1 MRKIK
6 EILRLRYEA
15 GLSLRGV
22 SQSLNIGYG
31 TVVDY
36 ISRAEQ
42 ANISWP
48 INSSLDERDLG
59 LLLFPTQPVTGQ
71 RRFTEPDFM
80 GCFTDLKK
88 SKLVTRHLL
97 WQEYRQQHPKDG
109 YSYAQFCH
117 RFKEWQGKQ
126 KRSMRQIHIA
136 GEKMF
141 VDYTGPTM
149 QVVNPDTGEYR
160 TAQIFVAV
168 LGASSY
174 TFACAHW
181 SQQLPD
187 WLDAHVQALNYFGG
201 IPEIIVPDNLLS
213 AVTKTHRYQ
222 PDINASY
229 LQLAEHYQTAIIPA
243 RPRKPKDKSKAEI
256 GVQIVERWVMA
267 RLRHQ
272 SFFMLSSLNQAIR
285 LLVDE
290 LNDKP
295 FQKLPGTRRSQFEQL
310 DKPVLRPLPSNP
322 YQYTDIK
329 RARVHID
336 YHIEYDRHYY
346 SVPHHLVKQEVEV
359 QVCDNIVSVYH
370 HGQRIASHLRSYHKG
385 SHTTLREHMPDTH
398 QTVHDWS
405 EDRFLKWANNIGTQ
419 TRDVVSVL
427 LHKKR
432 HPEQNYRAVL
442 ALLSN
447 AKQYSNERLNNACGR
462 ALLINSPTRSSIESI
477 LKQGLDKV
485 TIETD
490 EMTQEEPVLDT
501 HENVRGEDYYH

>member
-15 GLSLRGV
+15 GLGLRGI

-36 ISRAEQ
+36 IKRAEQ

-48 INSSLDERDLG
+48 IRSDLDERDLG

-71 RRFTEPDFM
+71 RRFSEPDYM
-80 GCFTDLKK
+80 CCFVELKK
-88 SKLVTRHLL
+88 SKFVTRHLL
-97 WQEYRQQHPKDG
+97 WQEYRQQHPHDG

-141 VDYTGPTM
+141 VDYAGPTM
-149 QVVNPDTGEYR
+149 DIVNPDTGEYR
-160 TAQIFVAV
+160 TVQIFVAV

-213 AVTKTHRYQ
+213 AVSKPHRYD
-222 PDINASY
+222 PKINASY

-243 RPRKPKDKSKAEI
+243 RPLKPKDKSKAEI
-256 GVQIVERWVMA
+256 GVQVVERWVMA

-272 SFFMLSSLNQAIR
+272 QFFTLSSLNQAIR

-322 YQYTDIK
+322 YQ
-329 RARVHID
+329 
-336 YHIEYDRHYY
+336 
-346 SVPHHLVKQEVEV
+346 P
-359 QVCDNIVSVYH
+359 
-370 HGQRIASHLRSYHKG
+370 
-385 SHTTLREHMPDTH
+385 
-398 QTVHDWS
+398 
-405 EDRFLKWANNIGTQ
+405 
-419 TRDVVSVL
+419 
-427 LHKKR
+427 
-432 HPEQNYRAVL
+432 
-442 ALLSN
+442 
-447 AKQYSNERLNNACGR
+447 
-462 ALLINSPTRSSIESI
+462 
-477 LKQGLDKV
+477 
-485 TIETD
+485 
-490 EMTQEEPVLDT
+490 
-501 HENVRGEDYYH
+501 

>member
-36 ISRAEQ
+36 INRAEQ

-80 GCFTDLKK
+80 GCFVDLKK

-222 PDINASY
+222 PGINASY

-272 SFFMLSSLNQAIR
+272 SFFTLSSLNQAIR

-295 FQKLPGTRRSQFEQL
+295 FQTTNRTPKSTNRTPNIRKRIKNKLNMVFVFFEFQFF
-310 DKPVLRPLPSNP
+310 LRF
-322 YQYTDIK
+322 I
-329 RARVHID
+329 
-336 YHIEYDRHYY
+336 
-346 SVPHHLVKQEVEV
+346 
-359 QVCDNIVSVYH
+359 
-370 HGQRIASHLRSYHKG
+370 
-385 SHTTLREHMPDTH
+385 
-398 QTVHDWS
+398 
-405 EDRFLKWANNIGTQ
+405 F
-419 TRDVVSVL
+419 
-427 LHKKR
+427 
-432 HPEQNYRAVL
+432 
-442 ALLSN
+442 
-447 AKQYSNERLNNACGR
+447 
-462 ALLINSPTRSSIESI
+462 
-477 LKQGLDKV
+477 
-485 TIETD
+485 
-490 EMTQEEPVLDT
+490 
-501 HENVRGEDYYH
+501 